1 MQRLKHILTFE
12 DLVVGVPA
20 LLPHTLNHRNGRA
33 LAPALVVLDGGGF
46 EATADAQHVTVTRLE
61 GGAARVQVYVEAWH
75 TIEGGFPRRPQPL
88 VVYGGGGTSAST
100 VVFDGQS
107 IIGTGTLADPVRVNS
122 ATTERTLL
130 TTCHAG
136 DLEGSCVGIVS
147 EGVVT
152 RLDPSTTGLVT
163 PAMGVIR
170 HKLTPTLCVVVLF
183 GEVTVPP
190 NLIPGRVC
198 WVGADGLP
206 TSTWPTPT
214 PGQRLA
220 NQVIGVALSADRL
233 LVDPERRPV
242 IVTGD
247 RPD

>member
-12 DLVVGVPA
+12 DLVVGVPVQ
-20 LLPHTLNHRNGRA
+20 LPHTLNHRNGRA
-33 LAPALVVLDGGGF
+33 LAPALLVLDASGF
-46 EATADAQHVTVTRLE
+46 EATADTQHVTVTRLE
-61 GGAARVQVYVEAWH
+61 GGAARVQVYAEAWH
-75 TIEGGFPRRPQPL
+75 TIEGGFPRRPQPF
-88 VVYGGGGTSAST
+88 VVYGSGAPAPAL
-100 VVFDGQS
+100 VFDGQTLL
-107 IIGTGTLADPVRVNS
+107 GTGSLADPVRVNS

-130 TTCHAG
+130 TACHAG
-136 DLEGSCVGIVS
+136 DLEGSCVGIVR

-190 NLIPGRVC
+190 TLIPGRVC
-198 WVGADGLP
+198 WVGMDGLP
-206 TSTWPTPT
+206 TSIRPTPA

-220 NQVIGVALSADRL
+220 NHVIGVALSADRL